1 MFNIFDPLFQE
12 AELAAIEAEEREKE
26 EADERKRREAEGI
39 FDDEVE
45 ARDHVPERDEI
56 RRSQE
61 LLQHREDGYYEDSH
75 QGQPR
80 DRVERPQIR

>member
-1 MFNIFDPLFQE
+1 ME
-12 AELAAIEAEEREKE
+12 AAEREKE

-45 ARDHVPERDEI
+45 AGDHEPERDEI

-61 LLQHREDGYYEDSH
+61 LHYRGEDDYYEDSH

-80 DRVERPQIR
+80 DRIERPQIRWKSF